1 MTSWP
6 EWIESGDKFLRTASG
21 GEKPPRFAGSLR
33 YNLIAMAFES
43 YAMAILDFKR
53 LLPENHTISDLVF
66 SLRQCISLDIK
77 IEGPLLG
84 YEKFQQ
90 ICSFTDYT
98 RIAIGEEELN
108 GFCEVVA
115 KVGTIAHSFCNE

>member
-6 EWIESGDKFLRTASG
+6 EWIKSGDKFLRTASG

-33 YNLIAMAFES
+33 YNLI
-43 YAMAILDFKR
+43 AMAILDFKR

-66 SLRQCISLDIK
+66 SLRQCISLDVN
-77 IEGPLLG
+77 IEGLLLG

-98 RIAIGEEELN
+98 RIAVGEEELN